1 MTRNWRGW
9 AARAHYYFEEGTKA
23 LNSFK
28 QVLYVSAAFK
38 LLGLSLG
45 WVIALAP
52 VVYVAHVVAGR
63 LWITHGW
70 YKQLAEVPTIDAVAP
85 INMWG
90 WHMAVRLYSK
100 LGVSMDNVDLTTMPP
115 ELRHVLASFRKE
127 AR

>member
-38 LLGLSLG
+38 LLGLPLG

-52 VVYVAHVVAGR
+52 AVYVAHVVAGR

-85 INMWG
+85 INMLG
-90 WHMAVRLYSK
+90 WHMTVRLWDK
-100 LGVSMDNVDLTTMPP
+100 LGLSYEGIDLTQMPP
-115 ELRHVLASFRKE
+115 EIRHAMASFHKP
-127 AR
+127 